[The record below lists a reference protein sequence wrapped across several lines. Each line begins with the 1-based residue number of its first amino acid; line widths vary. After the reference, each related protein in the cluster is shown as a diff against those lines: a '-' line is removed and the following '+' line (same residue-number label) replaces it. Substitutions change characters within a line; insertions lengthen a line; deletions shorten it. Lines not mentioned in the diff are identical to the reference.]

1 LLGKNPFLKCVTVL
15 IEVRIL
21 AIITKIAVQKKLKDR
36 YNIYINKGNGEEYGF
51 SVSEDTLIQ
60 LGLKKGMEVDEFELS
75 EIGNRESIQKAYSQA
90 IFYLSIRMRS
100 EQEIRQHLKEK
111 DTESHVIQ
119 EVIHK
124 LSGQGYLND
133 LEFALAY
140 VRTQINTTKK
150 GPIVIKNELQE
161 KGVKGEILEEAL
173 AQYSLELQLQHAI
186 ELLEKANKKPNK
198 QSLLQYKMKVEQ
210 QLTVKGYQRSIIQ
223 KALEESFPEENENE
237 EWDSLVFQ
245 GEKLKKKYS
254 KYEGFEYLQ
263 KMKAALYRKGFSID
277 MIQKYLEEE

>member
-1 LLGKNPFLKCVTVL
+1 M
-15 IEVRIL
+15 

-36 YNIYINKGNGEEYGF
+36 YNIYIDKGNGEEYGF

-75 EIGNRESIQKAYSQA
+75 ELGYRESIQKAYSKA
-90 IFYLSIRMRS
+90 IHYLSVRMRS
-100 EQEIRQHLKEK
+100 EQEIRQHLLEKEV
-111 DTESHVIQ
+111 ESPVIQ

-124 LSGQGYLND
+124 LAGQGYLND

-161 KGVKGEILEEAL
+161 KGIKGEMLEQAL
-173 AQYSLELQLQHAI
+173 DQYSPDLQLQHAI
-186 ELLEKANKKPNK
+186 DLLEKLNKKPNK
-198 QSLLQYKMKVEQ
+198 QSMVQYRMKVEQ
-210 QLTVKGYQRSIIQ
+210 QLTVKGYQRIIIQ
-223 KALEESFPEENENE
+223 KALEESFPKENEDL
-237 EWDSLVFQ
+237 EWQNLVSQ

-254 KYEGFEYLQ
+254 KYEGYDYMQ

-277 MIQKYLEEE
+277 IIQKYLNED

>member
-1 LLGKNPFLKCVTVL
+1 
-15 IEVRIL
+15 VRLL

-75 EIGNRESIQKAYSQA
+75 EISYRESIQKAYSQA

-111 DTESHVIQ
+111 DMESHVIQ

-198 QSLLQYKMKVEQ
+198 QSLIQYKMKVEQ